1 MHCTAACFL
10 AFCCRNNAVF
20 ERTFMPR
27 PDVVCMHAAAG
38 SCKKCHAAGCVN
50 KTRARELKSSARF
63 KTKAARQSMQEG
75 PCNQAQ
81 SIPVASGFLVGLTP
95 KHAGYSH
102 GDRGARASTVM
113 RFRAKLC
120 TVFTRRGLTAPHNH
134 GAPHTPARC
143 SREVACSSWLGAWV
157 AHLSTGATSC
167 VCSRQHDT
175 RHHEAVVM
183 TSKPLDHLNGPEV
196 DVPDG
201 NFKTLQSHALVAED
215 SLGRLRQRGS
225 VLGAALFKVKLL
237 NTACLDRVAAG
248 RP

>member
-1 MHCTAACFL
+1 MQTPQTPKHCTAACFL

-63 KTKAARQSMQEG
+63 KTKAARQSMQGG

-113 RFRAKLC
+113 RFRATMHCLHK
-120 TVFTRRGLTAPHNH
+120 TWTNGTTQPGGTA
-134 GAPHTPARC
+134 HTC
-143 SREVACSSWLGAWV
+143 QV
-157 AHLSTGATSC
+157 
-167 VCSRQHDT
+167 
-175 RHHEAVVM
+175 
-183 TSKPLDHLNGPEV
+183 
-196 DVPDG
+196 
-201 NFKTLQSHALVAED
+201 QS
-215 SLGRLRQRGS
+215 RGS
-225 VLGAALFKVKLL
+225 LQQLAGCMGGTPKHWCYQL
-237 NTACLDRVAAG
+237 RVQQTT
-248 RP
+248 

>member
-1 MHCTAACFL
+1 MGNLWLLPGCEECTPRTCHLPLLIMQTPQTPMHCTAACFL

-63 KTKAARQSMQEG
+63 KTKAARQSMQGG

-113 RFRAKLC
+113 RFKAKLC
-120 TVFTRRGLTAPHNH
+120 TVFTRRGLA
-134 GAPHTPARC
+134 
-143 SREVACSSWLGAWV
+143 
-157 AHLSTGATSC
+157 
-167 VCSRQHDT
+167 D
-175 RHHEAVVM
+175 
-183 TSKPLDHLNGPEV
+183 
-196 DVPDG
+196 
-201 NFKTLQSHALVAED
+201 
-215 SLGRLRQRGS
+215 
-225 VLGAALFKVKLL
+225 
-237 NTACLDRVAAG
+237 
-248 RP
+248 

>member
-1 MHCTAACFL
+1 MSPAFLDYADSTNSDALHSSMLFRLFAAETTLCSK
-10 AFCCRNNAVF
+10 
-20 ERTFMPR
+20 EHSW
-27 PDVVCMHAAAG
+27 PDLMLCVCNAAAG

-63 KTKAARQSMQEG
+63 KTKAARQSMQGG

-95 KHAGYSH
+95 KHACYSH

-113 RFRAKLC
+113 RIRAKIC
-120 TVFTRRGLTAPHNH
+120 TVFTRHELTAPHNQ

-175 RHHEAVVM
+175 RHHEAVGM
-183 TSKPLDHLNGPEV
+183 TS
-196 DVPDG
+196 
-201 NFKTLQSHALVAED
+201 S
-215 SLGRLRQRGS
+215 RLTS
-225 VLGAALFKVKLL
+225 
-237 NTACLDRVAAG
+237 
-248 RP
+248 